1 MTLPVDQN
9 CTMTHAESS
18 RAPCRRSIGGDN
30 QCVIHD
36 QTFTERAPAPLDH
49 VDSIVTSTMP
59 ELSSFRPQ
67 AADAQGIP
75 HAPSTPT
82 RPATRRSSVAVQ
94 AESPE
99 PTETPSWD
107 RSFHLVDT
115 EVSIYK
121 KIHGDQWEDY
131 PLCLHCFRRH
141 GKFNKIE
148 EHGYEVCG
156 REEALES
163 HYWQ

>member
-1 MTLPVDQN
+1 MTLPADQN
-9 CTMTHAESS
+9 RTMTHAESS
-18 RAPCRRSIGGDN
+18 RARSIGGDN
-30 QCVIHD
+30 QCLIHD
-36 QTFTERAPAPLDH
+36 PTFTERALAPLEH
-49 VDSIVTSTMP
+49 LNPIMTSMMP

-67 AADAQGIP
+67 ASDARGIP
-75 HAPSTPT
+75 RAPNTPT
-82 RPATRRSSVAVQ
+82 RPATRRSSMAVRD
-94 AESPE
+94 ESPE
-99 PTETPSWD
+99 AAETPSWD

-115 EVSIYK
+115 EVTIYK

-131 PLCLHCFRRH
+131 PLCLHCFRQH
-141 GKFNKIE
+141 GNFNKIE